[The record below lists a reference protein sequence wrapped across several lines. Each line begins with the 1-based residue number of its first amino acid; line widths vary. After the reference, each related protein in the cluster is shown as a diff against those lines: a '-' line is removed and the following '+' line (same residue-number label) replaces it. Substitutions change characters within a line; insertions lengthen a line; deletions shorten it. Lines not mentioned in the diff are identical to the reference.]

1 MASENTVKAVER
13 TLDLMEFLRERGP
26 VHLSTIADELGLAKS
41 TAHRHLRT
49 LEQRGYVTSSG
60 AGYVLSLRF
69 LDFGEH
75 TRMRSPEYQL
85 AAEKVTE
92 VATRT
97 EERAQFMVEEHGQ
110 VVYVYQQT
118 GQHAVEANTYP
129 GKRVPIHASAAGL
142 AILSQYR
149 PRRVDAIINQHGLAT
164 LTPKTITDPETLHE
178 ELNRIRERG
187 YSINDQGVI
196 EGLRAIGAPVTDPN
210 GAVIGG
216 LSVSGPIN
224 RMEGEWFDEELPSLL
239 LGATNELELNIA
251 YQ

>member
-1 MASENTVKAVER
+1 MTSENTVNAVER
-13 TLDLMEFLRERGP
+13 TLDLMEFLRECGP
-26 VHLSTIADELGLAKS
+26 VHLSTITDELGLAKS
-41 TAHRHLRT
+41 TAHRHLKT
-49 LEQRGYVTSSG
+49 LEERGYVTSSG
-60 AGYVLSLRF
+60 TGYALSLRF
-69 LDFGEH
+69 LDFGEY

-92 VATRT
+92 MATQT

-110 VVYVYQQT
+110 AVYVYQQT
-118 GQHAVEANTYP
+118 GQYAVEANTHP

-149 PRRVDAIINQHGLAT
+149 RRCVDAIIDQHGLTT

-178 ELNRIRERG
+178 ELSQIRERG

-196 EGLRAIGAPVTDPN
+196 EGLRAIGVPVTGPD

-216 LSVSGPIN
+216 LSISGPIN
-224 RMEGEWFDEELPSLL
+224 RMEGEWFNEELPSLL